1 MRECEEI
8 QVVCIQEESCDK
20 ISRLTCD
27 WQVTKVPHV
36 WSMQEVK
43 GSRQLEHYRTKS
55 IAWLAV
61 NSWLK
66 LATHSSREAESLEC
80 LVLLKT
86 DFSHSILY
94 PTINTLIPMKCR
106 KLLERILRGNP
117 KEQQDWF
124 IILMHL
130 ILQIPLL
137 SASPFSYPW
146 EDLKPNPYHTMPISM
161 RSNLVLGKQFKDD

>member
-1 MRECEEI
+1 MCVRECEEI
-8 QVVCIQEESCDK
+8 QVVCIQEESCDE

-55 IAWLAV
+55 IAWPAV

-66 LATHSSREAESLEC
+66 LATHSSREAELLEC

-86 DFSHSILY
+86 DFSHSISY
-94 PTINTLIPMKCR
+94 PTINTLIPTKCMVLKEEPIER
-106 KLLERILRGNP
+106 KTLRKVSTTHP
-117 KEQQDWF
+117 
-124 IILMHL
+124 
-130 ILQIPLL
+130 
-137 SASPFSYPW
+137 
-146 EDLKPNPYHTMPISM
+146 PY
-161 RSNLVLGKQFKDD
+161 